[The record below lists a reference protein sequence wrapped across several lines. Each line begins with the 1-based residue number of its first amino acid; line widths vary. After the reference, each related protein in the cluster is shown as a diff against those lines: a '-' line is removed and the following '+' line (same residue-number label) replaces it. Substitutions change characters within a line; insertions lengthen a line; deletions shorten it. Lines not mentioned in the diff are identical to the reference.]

1 MMKISNHKEIERIKQ
16 ELRPWLN
23 KWRISLQ
30 AFDNLPL
37 FQKIL
42 LHGIV
47 YTGTITPSD
56 AQLRT
61 LYQNLGLGE
70 RRTGKRGQIGSAA
83 VESVEHE
90 ELKEIFRLLS
100 PSEMLPDLYKY

>member
-1 MMKISNHKEIERIKQ
+1 MKISNHREIEKIKE

-30 AFDNLPL
+30 TFDDLPL

-42 LHGIV
+42 LHSIV
-47 YTGTITPSD
+47 CTGTITPSD
-56 AQLRT
+56 AQLRG
-61 LYQNLGLGE
+61 LYQDLGLGE
-70 RRTGKRGQIGSAA
+70 RRTGKRGQFGPAA

-90 ELKEIFRLLS
+90 KLKEVFRLL
-100 PSEMLPDLYKY
+100 PPGEMLPNLYKY

>member
-1 MMKISNHKEIERIKQ
+1 MKISNHKEIGKIKQ
-16 ELRPWLN
+16 ELRPWLD

-30 AFDNLPL
+30 TFDNLL
-37 FQKIL
+37 LSQKIL

-61 LYQNLGLGE
+61 LYQSLGLGE
-70 RRTGKRGQIGSAA
+70 RRTGKRGQFGPAA
-83 VESVEHE
+83 VDSVEHE
-90 ELKEIFRLLS
+90 KLKEVFRPLS